1 MRDFLEQPQAI
12 LKGLILGL
20 VLFQTA
26 IGREVC
32 ISELK
37 NPYPD
42 DYLDYALRRTV
53 ERAFLQAGEQLRC
66 GEGSEKV
73 TVEVLEYK
81 HIPTGLSPFQRVNSY
96 NLFLSFEL
104 KTPVKSYKYSVA
116 VPYFLLSGRQVD
128 LPKRSALEDALG
140 IIYPRLIED
149 LIRR

>member
-1 MRDFLEQPQAI
+1 VESKAI

-26 IGREVC
+26 IGGEVC
-32 ISELK
+32 LSELK

-53 ERAFLQAGEQLRC
+53 ERAFLQAGEKLRC

-81 HIPTGLSPFQRVNSY
+81 DIPTGLSPFQRVNSY
-96 NLFLSFEL
+96 NLLLSFEI
-104 KTPVKSYKYSVA
+104 KTRSKSYKYSVT
-116 VPYFLLSGRQVD
+116 VPYFLPSGGRGD

>member
-1 MRDFLEQPQAI
+1 MEGKAI
-12 LKGLILGL
+12 LKGLILGF

-26 IGREVC
+26 FGKEVC
-32 ISELK
+32 LSELK

-53 ERAFLQAGEQLRC
+53 EMAFLQAGERLRC

-81 HIPTGLSPFQRVNSY
+81 EIPTGLSPFQRVNSY
-96 NLFLSFEL
+96 NLLLSFEL
-104 KTPVKSYKYSVA
+104 KTQGKSYKYNVA
-116 VPYFLLSGRQVD
+116 VPYFLPSGGQED

-149 LIRR
+149 LSRR

>member
-1 MRDFLEQPQAI
+1 MESKAI
-12 LKGLILGL
+12 LKGLILGS

-26 IGREVC
+26 IGGEVC
-32 ISELK
+32 FSELK

-42 DYLDYALRRTV
+42 DYLDYALKRTV
-53 ERAFLQAGEQLRC
+53 ERAFLQAGEKLRC

-73 TVEVLEYK
+73 SVEVLEYK
-81 HIPTGLSPFQRVNSY
+81 DVPTGLSPFQRVNSY

-104 KTPVKSYKYSVA
+104 KTQSKSHKYSVA
-116 VPYFLLSGRQVD
+116 VPYFLPSGGQGD

-149 LIRR
+149 IIRR

>member
-1 MRDFLEQPQAI
+1 VEGKAI
-12 LKGLILGL
+12 FKGLILGL
-20 VLFQTA
+20 GLLQTA
-26 IGREVC
+26 FGREVC
-32 ISELK
+32 LSELK

-53 ERAFLQAGEQLRC
+53 ERAFLQAGERLRC

-81 HIPTGLSPFQRVNSY
+81 EIPTGLSPFQRVNSY
-96 NLFLSFEL
+96 NLLLSFEI
-104 KTPVKSYKYSVA
+104 KTQSKSYKYSIT
-116 VPYFLLSGRQVD
+116 VPYFLPSGGQGDV
-128 LPKRSALEDALG
+128 PKRSALEDTLG

>member
-1 MRDFLEQPQAI
+1 MEGKAI

-20 VLFQTA
+20 GLLQTA
-26 IGREVC
+26 FGKEVC
-32 ISELK
+32 LSELK

-53 ERAFLQAGEQLRC
+53 ERAFLQAGEKLRC
-66 GEGSEKV
+66 GDGSEKV
-73 TVEVLEYK
+73 SVEVLEYK
-81 HIPTGLSPFQRVNSY
+81 DIPTGLSPFQRANSY

-104 KTPVKSYKYSVA
+104 KTQDKSYKYSA
-116 VPYFLLSGRQVD
+116 TVPYFLPSGGQGD
-128 LPKRSALEDALG
+128 IPKRSALEDALG

>member
-1 MRDFLEQPQAI
+1 VEGKAI
-12 LKGLILGL
+12 FKGLILGL
-20 VLFQTA
+20 ILFKTV
-26 IGREVC
+26 IGGEVC
-32 ISELK
+32 LSELK
-37 NPYPD
+37 NSYPD

-53 ERAFLQAGEQLRC
+53 ERAFLQAGERLRC

-81 HIPTGLSPFQRVNSY
+81 DIPTGLSPFQRVNSY

-104 KTPVKSYKYSVA
+104 KTQGKSYKYSVA
-116 VPYFLLSGRQVD
+116 VPYFLPSGGQGD

>member
-1 MRDFLEQPQAI
+1 VESKAI
-12 LKGLILGL
+12 FKGLILGL

-32 ISELK
+32 LSELK

-42 DYLDYALRRTV
+42 DYLDYALRKTV

-73 TVEVLEYK
+73 TVEVIEYK
-81 HIPTGLSPFQRVNSY
+81 HIPTGFSPFQRVNSY

-104 KTPVKSYKYSVA
+104 KTQDKSYKYSVT
-116 VPYFLLSGRQVD
+116 VPYFLPSGGQGD
-128 LPKRSALEDALG
+128 IPKRSALEDALG

-149 LIRR
+149 LVRR

>member
-1 MRDFLEQPQAI
+1 VEGKAV

-26 IGREVC
+26 MGREVC
-32 ISELK
+32 LGELK

-53 ERAFLQAGEQLRC
+53 ERAFLQVGERLRC

-73 TVEVLEYK
+73 SVKVLEYK
-81 HIPTGLSPFQRVNSY
+81 DVPTGLSPYQRVNSY
-96 NLFLSFEL
+96 NLLLSFEL
-104 KTPVKSYKYSVA
+104 KTQDKSYKYSVV
-116 VPYFLLSGRQVD
+116 VPYFLPSGGQGDV
-128 LPKRSALEDALG
+128 PKRSALEDALG

-149 LIRR
+149 LSRR

>member
-1 MRDFLEQPQAI
+1 MEGKAI

-26 IGREVC
+26 IGGEVC
-32 ISELK
+32 LSELK

-53 ERAFLQAGEQLRC
+53 ERAFLQAGEKLRC

-81 HIPTGLSPFQRVNSY
+81 DIPTGLSPYQRVNSY

-104 KTPVKSYKYSVA
+104 KTQSKSYKYSVA
-116 VPYFLLSGRQVD
+116 VPYFLPSGGQGD

>member
-1 MRDFLEQPQAI
+1 MEGKAI

-26 IGREVC
+26 FGKEVC
-32 ISELK
+32 LSELK

-53 ERAFLQAGEQLRC
+53 ERAFLQAGERLSC

-81 HIPTGLSPFQRVNSY
+81 DIPTGLSPFQRVNSY

-104 KTPVKSYKYSVA
+104 KTQGKSYKYSVT
-116 VPYFLLSGRQVD
+116 VPYFLPSGGQGD

-140 IIYPRLIED
+140 IIYPRLVED

>member
-1 MRDFLEQPQAI
+1 MESKAI

-26 IGREVC
+26 ISKEVC
-32 ISELK
+32 LSELK

-53 ERAFLQAGEQLRC
+53 ERAFLQAGERLRC

-81 HIPTGLSPFQRVNSY
+81 DIPTGLSPFQRVNSY
-96 NLFLSFEL
+96 NLLLSFEL
-104 KTPVKSYKYSVA
+104 KTQSKSYKYSVA
-116 VPYFLLSGRQVD
+116 VPYFLPSGGEGD

>member
-1 MRDFLEQPQAI
+1 VEGKAI
-12 LKGLILGL
+12 SKGLILGL

-53 ERAFLQAGEQLRC
+53 ERAFLQAGERLRC

-81 HIPTGLSPFQRVNSY
+81 DIPTGLSPFQRVNSY

-104 KTPVKSYKYSVA
+104 KTQGKSYKYSVA
-116 VPYFLLSGRQVD
+116 VPYFLPSGGQGD

-140 IIYPRLIED
+140 IVYNKLIED

>member
-1 MRDFLEQPQAI
+1 VESKAI
-12 LKGLILGL
+12 FKGLILGL

-26 IGREVC
+26 FGKEVC
-32 ISELK
+32 LSELK

-53 ERAFLQAGEQLRC
+53 ERAFLQVGERLRC

-81 HIPTGLSPFQRVNSY
+81 NIPTGLSPFQRVNSY

-104 KTPVKSYKYSVA
+104 KTQSKSYKYSVA
-116 VPYFLLSGRQVD
+116 VPYFLPSGGQGD
-128 LPKRSALEDALG
+128 LPRRSALEDALG
-140 IIYPRLIED
+140 IIYPKLIED

>member
-1 MRDFLEQPQAI
+1 MESKAI
-12 LKGLILGL
+12 FKGLILGL

-26 IGREVC
+26 FGKEVC
-32 ISELK
+32 LIELK

-53 ERAFLQAGEQLRC
+53 ERAFLQSGERLRC

-81 HIPTGLSPFQRVNSY
+81 DIPTGLSPFQRVNSY
-96 NLFLSFEL
+96 NLLLSFEL
-104 KTPVKSYKYSVA
+104 KTQSKSYKYSVA
-116 VPYFLLSGRQVD
+116 VPYFLPSGGEGD

-149 LIRR
+149 LSRR